1 MSEKSNALLQV
12 RIEQLRMQIQSKR
25 DPQQIANC
33 TGCEFTEEPSGKY
46 FELFLFEKNIH
57 LSYPEL
63 VATDF
68 QGKTELPIS
77 SQAMIC
83 YHLLTADGSPMEDR
97 WISFAELP
105 DGRFYQ
111 KAFQGYSGDELA
123 SYFGNDV
130 NLFKKVNQL
139 LQGESLSVGDAGF
152 RYMALP
158 KVPLAVIYFMGDDE
172 FPSTC
177 KLLFD
182 ASARHYLPT
191 DACAILGSMLTH
203 RILQCVKTGEERS

>member
-12 RIEQLRMQIQSKR
+12 RIEQLRLQIQSKR
-25 DPQQIANC
+25 DPQQIANY
-33 TGCEFTEEPSGKY
+33 TGIDYFEEQSGNY
-46 FELFLFEKNIH
+46 FELFLFEKKIH

-68 QGKTELPIS
+68 KDNNELPIS
-77 SQAMIC
+77 TQVMIC
-83 YHLLTADGSPMEDR
+83 YHLLAADGSSIDGR

-105 DGRFYQ
+105 DGKFYQ
-111 KAFQGYSGDELA
+111 KAFQGYSGDVLA
-123 SYFGNDV
+123 SYFGNDID
-130 NLFKKVNQL
+130 LFKKTNQYLHGESQL
-139 LQGESLSVGDAGF
+139 LGDASF
-152 RYMALP
+152 LYMALP
-158 KVPLAVIYFMGDDE
+158 RVPLALIYFTGDDE

-203 RILQCVKTGEERS
+203 RLLNGAKAVKERR